1 VDQNVGEEE
10 DDGEALAQFG
20 EAREE
25 SPALHQQDRSVSHA

>member
-1 VDQNVGEEE
+1 MDEED

-25 SPALHQQDRSVSHA
+25 PASLHRRDRSIRHA